1 MAMTPLSSVGYC
13 VARAREIN
21 PHFRESTSSLKSVLT
36 ALRSMAA
43 SGLSGQGTV
52 NKMAKDLGKV
62 VATTRKN
69 SDAKKYGAILDW
81 IESHCCLREDS
92 YVYHWWRALDHEDY
106 LYDEVNKQLD
116 HKSWYIKPLLVK
128 LEYTLM
134 FQHGLMAP
142 SSRGTIIADMKAV
155 FGADHDLAAFLNSGI
170 ETLKTADGLNCP
182 SERDLL
188 PAFTLAVVKLLAFAQ
203 GRSLLSGL
211 IANLGTKKILL
222 LWGDGFA
229 GFPGKRSPQGP
240 VDATTH
246 SATMTLGPA
255 QKPDQLEQ
263 RFRAAGYKAF
273 LDRCS
278 ALYKGCTRGT
288 CSDLQLLCLTLPAG
302 LYAWHHV
309 FAGVKPGPLSKSR
322 FVIYI
327 SPHYGQV
334 YHEGCHWI
342 RTLAGKAFSVKP
354 EHTQAI
360 LCPTLITCYENAEEF
375 FNIRGAEHSE
385 GALLREMGYP
395 ERLSHTGGIVPSG
408 NAGTS
413 YDSNVSID
421 YGKGDAIKSLAQGLL
436 EHRLLTQEAYDC
448 IAQMAP
454 RQRTYP

>member
-1 MAMTPLSSVGYC
+1 MATTPLSSVGYC
-13 VARAREIN
+13 VARARAVN

-43 SGLSGQGTV
+43 SGLSGQGMV
-52 NKMAKDLGKV
+52 DKMAKDLGKI

-81 IESHCCLREDS
+81 VESHCCREDS

-116 HKSWYIKPLLVK
+116 RKNWNIKPLLVK

-142 SSRGTIIADMKAV
+142 SSRDTIIADMKTV
-155 FGADHDLAAFLNSGI
+155 FGAGHDLAAFLANGI
-170 ETLKTADGLNCP
+170 ETLKPVDGAKCP

-188 PAFTLAVVKLLAFAQ
+188 PAFTLAVVKLLAFTR
-203 GRSLLSGL
+203 GRSLLADL

-222 LWGDGFA
+222 FWGDGFA
-229 GFPGKRSPQGP
+229 GFPGKRGPQAP

-246 SATMTLGPA
+246 SATMHLGPA
-255 QKPDQLEQ
+255 QKPEQLEQ
-263 RFRAAGYKAF
+263 RFRAAGSKAF

-309 FAGVKPGPLSKSR
+309 FAGVKPGPVSKSR
-322 FVIYI
+322 FANFI
-327 SPHYGQV
+327 SPHYCQV

-342 RTLAGKAFSVKP
+342 RTLAGKAFSVKK

-395 ERLSHTGGIVPSG
+395 ERLSHLGGVVPSG
-408 NAGTS
+408 PAGTD
-413 YDSNVSID
+413 YDANFSMD

-436 EHRLLTQEAYDC
+436 EYRLLTKEAYD
-448 IAQMAP
+448 
-454 RQRTYP
+454 RTYPSYL

>member
-1 MAMTPLSSVGYC
+1 MATTPLSSVGYC

-21 PHFRESTSSLKSVLT
+21 PHFRESASSLKSVLT
-36 ALRSMAA
+36 TLRSMAA
-43 SGLSGQGTV
+43 AGLSGQGTAD
-52 NKMAKDLGKV
+52 KMAKDLGKV

-116 HKSWYIKPLLVK
+116 SKSWNINPLLVK

-134 FQHGLMAP
+134 FQHGLMSP
-142 SSRGTIIADMKAV
+142 SSRGAIIADMKTV
-155 FGADHDLAAFLNSGI
+155 FGADHDLAAFLANRI
-170 ETLKTADGLNCP
+170 ETLKPVGVDNSP
-182 SERDLL
+182 SESDLL
-188 PAFTLAVVKLLAFAQ
+188 PTFTLAVVKLLAFAR
-203 GRSLLSGL
+203 GRSLLAGL

-222 LWGDGFA
+222 FWGDGFA

-246 SATMTLGPA
+246 SATMNRGPA
-255 QKPDQLEQ
+255 QTPEQLEQ
-263 RFRAAGYKAF
+263 RFRAEGSKAF

-288 CSDLQLLCLTLPAG
+288 CSDLQLLCLTLPVG
-302 LYAWHHV
+302 IYAWHHI
-309 FAGVKPGPLSKSR
+309 FAGAKPGPVSKSR
-322 FVIYI
+322 FVNYI
-327 SPHYGQV
+327 SPHYCQV
-334 YHEGCHWI
+334 FHEGCHWS
-342 RTLAGKAFSVKP
+342 RTLAGKAFSVK
-354 EHTQAI
+354 EADTKAI
-360 LCPTLITCYENAEEF
+360 LCPTLIKCYENAEEF

-395 ERLSHTGGIVPSG
+395 ERLSHTGGVVPSG
-408 NAGTS
+408 KTGTG
-413 YDSNVSID
+413 YDSNYSREFGRD
-421 YGKGDAIKSLAQGLL
+421 DAILSFARGLL
-436 EHRLLTQEAYDC
+436 EYRLLTKEAYDR